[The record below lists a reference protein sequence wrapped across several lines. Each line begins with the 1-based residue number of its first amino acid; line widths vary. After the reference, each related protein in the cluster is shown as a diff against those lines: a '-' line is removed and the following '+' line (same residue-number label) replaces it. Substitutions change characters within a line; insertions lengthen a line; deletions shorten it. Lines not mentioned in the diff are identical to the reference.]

1 MNNWKTYFEKSNRNI
16 FKQCLSARRLI
27 EILIDTIPG
36 DGRVLEAG
44 CGTALLSLLLAD
56 YGFDVT
62 ALDLTDEIIDY
73 AKKRICVDNVK
84 LKIMKGDI
92 FRLSSLFEER
102 YFDVVCNSGV
112 MEHFQ
117 DEDIVRGLVEQ
128 KKVSKKVIFNVP
140 NNRNVLTEGHFGDER
155 FLCNRKWVSLI
166 KNAGFKSVRVYGGYY
181 VTRPAYLLPGIVFKH
196 GFYFDFLWKYFSR
209 HSVFVCE

>member
-1 MNNWKTYFEKSNRNI
+1 MGDWKSYFEKSNRNI

-27 EILIDTIPG
+27 EIIIDTVPEE
-36 DGRVLEAG
+36 GRVLEAG

-73 AKKRICVDNVK
+73 AKKRICADNLK
-84 LKIMKGDI
+84 LHIMKGDI

-112 MEHFQ
+112 MEHFS

-128 KKVSKKVIFNVP
+128 KKVSRKVIFNVP
-140 NNRNVLTEGHFGDER
+140 NNHNVLTERHFGDER
-155 FLCNRKWVSLI
+155 FLSNKKWVSLI
-166 KNAGFKSVRVYGGYY
+166 KRAGFQSVNVYGGYY
-181 VTRPAYLLPGIVFKH
+181 VTRPAYLLPKIVFKH
-196 GFYFDFLWKYFSR
+196 GFYFDCVWKRFSR